1 MERPSMGAGPETT
14 GNRFEQLSLFDQPP
28 QQQPVPHAEPVAD
41 HAVPFI
47 IHDVIRGRRL
57 DGTCGNHL
65 ATPNDRRED
74 PR

>member
-1 MERPSMGAGPETT
+1 
-14 GNRFEQLSLFDQPP
+14 
-28 QQQPVPHAEPVAD
+28 VAD